1 MESPT
6 ATDKQNPLDSKDASV
21 PTQQNT
27 SKSLFRGTYGQVM
40 SALKD
45 AGLMTTP
52 CTEAGFEDGKWEPGR
67 SESSLICLSACH
79 LSSNATWGT
88 FCCRTKRG
96 WRSRAHQ
103 AHIVGLAFVVRK
115 YI

>member
-52 CTEAGFEDGKWEPGR
+52 CTEAGFEDGKWEPGNTHEER
-67 SESSLICLSACH
+67 IELNLFVRMSS
-79 LSSNATWGT
+79 
-88 FCCRTKRG
+88 
-96 WRSRAHQ
+96 
-103 AHIVGLAFVVRK
+103 V
-115 YI
+115 